1 VSIDNVEIIRD
12 QVIFRLR
19 EIPAAIK
26 FEESIFALPFAYTG
40 MILASNGWPDWV
52 VFLWITLAMVG
63 GRTLGMAA
71 NRLIDFKIDA
81 SNPRSVD
88 RHLPKGTLKRID
100 MIVLIMIGF
109 ALLMVSAAQL
119 NQLALILAPVAAI
132 YLICQPYFKRFTW
145 MANPL
150 LGWALAIAPS
160 AAWIGVAGK
169 LSWEPVILSLAVAM
183 WAGSFDIIYHAQDLD
198 FHLKEKLHSLVAAIG
213 ISKAFFVAK
222 LMDVIAIVCLLI
234 LGLFMSLKWPY
245 FIGAIFAGLILIFKY
260 RIVSPKDVSQ
270 LGISFYRINAYVSST
285 VFIGTLIAVLI

>member
-1 VSIDNVEIIRD
+1 MSLGNAEIIRD
-12 QVIFRLR
+12 QVLFRLR
-19 EIPAAIK
+19 EVPAAIK

-40 MILASNGWPDWV
+40 MILASNGWPDWM

-71 NRLIDFKIDA
+71 NRLIDRKIDS
-81 SNPRSVD
+81 SNPRSAT
-88 RHLPKGTLKRID
+88 RHLPKGTLKQID
-100 MIVLIMIGF
+100 MIVLIVLGF
-109 ALLMVSAAQL
+109 ALLMGSASQL
-119 NQLALILAPVAAI
+119 NHLALILAPVAAI

-160 AAWIGVAGK
+160 AAWIGVTGK
-169 LSWEPVILSLAVAM
+169 LTWEPVILSLAVAM

-198 FHLKEKLHSLVAAIG
+198 FHLKEKLHSVVSSIG
-213 ISKAFFVAK
+213 ISKAFFMAK
-222 LMDVIAIVCLLI
+222 LMDVIAIACLLI

-245 FIGAIFAGLILIFKY
+245 FVGAILAGFILIFKY
-260 RIVSPKDVSQ
+260 RIVSPSDVSKI
-270 LGISFYRINAYVSST
+270 GMTFYRINAYVSLI

>member
-1 VSIDNVEIIRD
+1 MSIGNVETIRN
-12 QVIFRLR
+12 QFIFRLK

-40 MILASNGWPDWV
+40 MILASNGWPNWM

-81 SNPRSVD
+81 SNPRSID

-100 MIVLIMIGF
+100 MMFLIVLGF
-109 ALLMVSAAQL
+109 VLLMVSASQL

-132 YLICQPYFKRFTW
+132 YLICQPYLKRFTF

-150 LGWALAIAPS
+150 LGLALAIAPS

-169 LSWEPVILSLAVAM
+169 LSWEPVILSMAVAM
-183 WAGSFDIIYHAQDLD
+183 WAGSFDIIYHAQDLE
-198 FHLKEKLHSLVAAIG
+198 FHLKHKLHSVVTAIG
-213 ISKAFFVAK
+213 IGKAFVVAK
-222 LMDVIAIVCLLI
+222 SMDVIAVVCLLI
-234 LGLFMSLKWPY
+234 LGLFMSLEWPY
-245 FIGAIFAGLILIFKY
+245 FIGTVIAGLILIYKY
-260 RIVSPKDVSQ
+260 TIVSPKDVSK
-270 LGISFYRINAYVSST
+270 LGIAFYRINAYVSMI
-285 VFIGTLIAVLI
+285 VFIGTLISLII